1 LPVTNFDFLNS
12 YLSDDNKFNDL
23 KNILTW
29 IEEVRKK
36 TVCKVEKKSIFE
48 LNNWITE
55 VNNNSIYH
63 SKRIFFSVE
72 GLRTFSSFNELD
84 KNEQPIIFQKE
95 IGILGFIVK
104 KFNGILYFLVQAKI
118 EPGNI
123 NGVQLSPTLQAT
135 NSNYKRKHGGKEPDY
150 LKYFLNVSKE
160 NILFDNL
167 QSEQGTRFYKKRNRN
182 IIINV
187 EEEIDLKDNFK
198 WMTLKQ
204 LKILMLRDNTVNMC
218 ARSVISLI
226 KFCDFNSLE
235 KSQKFIKNLVEN
247 DSIILRS
254 FSGFYKSKISLEE
267 IIRIFMREKSN
278 NFINKKIISLSN
290 LKDWEFK
297 NNELKNKLNKNFKII
312 GIHAKIE
319 SRELLS
325 WDQPIIQPLNIGF
338 IGLIGKI
345 INNNLHIIVKLKP
358 EVGTFDIVELSPT
371 VQLSNGINNSN
382 DPYLEF
388 ILKSK
393 NKTIIFDTLQSE
405 EGGRFF
411 KEQNRNIFVLVNDNF
426 LEELLPDYIWIDLY
440 QLSFFNQFNNMVNIQ
455 LRNLIALLP
464 FNI

>member
-1 LPVTNFDFLNS
+1 M
-12 YLSDDNKFNDL
+12 
-23 KNILTW
+23 
-29 IEEVRKK
+29 
-36 TVCKVEKKSIFE
+36 
-48 LNNWITE
+48 
-55 VNNNSIYH
+55 
-63 SKRIFFSVE
+63 
-72 GLRTFSSFNELD
+72 
-84 KNEQPIIFQKE
+84 
-95 IGILGFIVK
+95 
-104 KFNGILYFLVQAKI
+104 
-118 EPGNI
+118 
-123 NGVQLSPTLQAT
+123 
-135 NSNYKRKHGGKEPDY
+135 
-150 LKYFLNVSKE
+150 
-160 NILFDNL
+160 

-204 LKILMLRDNTVNMC
+204 LKILMLKDNTVNMC

-278 NFINKKIISLSN
+278 NFINKKIIGLST

-345 INNNLHIIVKLKP
+345 INNNLHVIVKLKP

-371 VQLSNGINNSN
+371 VQLSNGINDSK

-464 FNI
+464 SHI